1 MAAYVLVEIEV
12 TDPEAYARYRE
23 MAPALV
29 AAFGGKYL
37 TRGGAT
43 ETVEGTWQPKRLVIL
58 EFPSMERIHEFYHSP
73 EYAEAKLLRQN
84 STRTT
89 MVFQDGI

>member
-1 MAAYVLVEIEV
+1 MAAYVVVEIEV

-58 EFPSMERIHEFYHSP
+58 EFPSMDHIHRFYHSP
-73 EYAEAKLLRQN
+73 EYAEAKALRQN
-84 STRTT
+84 STNST
-89 MVFQDGI
+89 MIFCEGI

>member
-23 MAPALV
+23 LAPALV
-29 AAFGGKYL
+29 ASFDGKYL

-58 EFPSMERIHEFYHSP
+58 EFPSMERIHEFYDSP
-73 EYAEAKLLRQN
+73 EYAEAKVLRQH
-84 STRTT
+84 STKST
-89 MVFQDGI
+89 MIFQDGI

>member
-1 MAAYVLVEIEV
+1 MAAYILVEIEV
-12 TDPEAYARYRE
+12 TNPEEYARYRE
-23 MAPALV
+23 MAPALI
-29 AAFGGKYL
+29 AAFDGKYL

-58 EFPSMERIHEFYHSP
+58 EFPSMERIHEFYDSP
-73 EYAEAKLLRQN
+73 AYAEAKLLRQN
-84 STRTT
+84 STKST

>member
-12 TDPEAYARYRE
+12 TNPEMYARYRE

-37 TRGGAT
+37 TRGGIT

-58 EFPSMERIHEFYHSP
+58 EFPSMARIHEFYDSP

-84 STRTT
+84 ATNST
-89 MVFQDGI
+89 MIFCEGL

>member
-1 MAAYVLVEIEV
+1 MAAYVLVEIDV
-12 TDPEAYARYRE
+12 TDPEAYAQYRE
-23 MAPALV
+23 MAPAIV

-58 EFPSMERIHEFYHSP
+58 EFPSMEKLRAFYDAP
-73 EYAEAKLLRQN
+73 EYAEAKALRQR
-84 STRTT
+84 STRSS
-89 MVFQDGI
+89 MVFCEGI

>member
-1 MAAYVLVEIEV
+1 MAAYALVEIEV
-12 TDPEAYARYRE
+12 IDPEAYARYRD
-23 MAPALV
+23 MAPAVV

-58 EFPSMERIHEFYHSP
+58 EFPSMTRLHEFYDSP
-73 EYAEAKLLRQN
+73 EYAEAKALRIRSTN
-84 STRTT
+84 ST
-89 MVFQDGI
+89 MVFCEGI